1 MNPPDPPWQPA
12 RAVVIGAGSGIG
24 RCLAHSFADRGI
36 PVVALCRR
44 PESFDAGSDGL
55 IDVRACD
62 VTVAAE
68 LHAGL
73 AGIGADTVVVHTAA
87 ASAPVA
93 PIWECDEAAALASLT
108 TMVTSVWQSTHDCL
122 GAMVA
127 AGSGLLLL
135 ASSGAASKI
144 ATARATYSMCKAA
157 VDQFVKVVGAEL
169 RAAGSAVGIAAFYPG
184 MVDTGM
190 QRASRAEAARLV
202 GTPFARDL
210 AGFRVDQS
218 TLLDPGQVADDI
230 VTLAGRTPRE
240 LNGLIWRLRDRE
252 WSAT

>member
-1 MNPPDPPWQPA
+1 MTPPAPAWQPA

-24 RCLAHSFADRGI
+24 RGVAHSFANRGV

-44 PESFDAGSDGL
+44 PEDFDAGPTGL

-62 VTVAAE
+62 VTVAEE

-73 AGIGADTVVVHTAA
+73 ARIGANTVVVHTAA

-93 PIWECDEAAALASLT
+93 PIWECDEGAALASLT

-122 GAMVA
+122 EAMVA

-135 ASSGAASKI
+135 ASSGAASKV

-169 RAAGSAVGIAAFYPG
+169 TTADSPVGIAAFYPG
-184 MVDTGM
+184 MVDTAM
-190 QRASRAEAARLV
+190 QRASRAEAERLV
-202 GTPFARDL
+202 GTPFGRGLD
-210 AGFRVDQS
+210 GFRVDETS
-218 TLLDPGQVADDI
+218 LLDPALVADDI
-230 VTLAGRTPRE
+230 VTLAQRPPRE

-252 WSAT
+252 WSAA